1 MRSVSGS
8 DLSIRRLIAVAVLG
22 GPDNRDQKSMQRQRG
37 EMRTIKGKKRS
48 LRWLSAFMALGLL
61 AAACGDDDDSSN
73 SNGSE
78 GTGSGGDVEDIR
90 ILVTVPLT
98 GDSAETGEDMVHGAE
113 LAAEYLNEQGGV
125 TSGPLKGAQFVIES
139 ADDEMSTEAST
150 TLASRYVDDD
160 GIWTMTGFLSS
171 GQAQAAALV
180 ANRAGLSVFSSFSCA
195 DFLTT
200 EADNIVVVCGSLQN
214 IARAATDFA
223 VTEFDPE
230 RVGTIA
236 GDYSFL
242 ESYYTGVDEQL
253 KLHEVDL
260 ATRQTYPEGTADFS
274 TLLTNLESANIDVI
288 LTGAFQADSGRILSQ
303 ARQAGMDIPYV
314 DFLGEGW
321 GETFFDTAGKAASD
335 NAYIIDAADT
345 SGEASEFVLDM
356 SKRFQE
362 AYGKRMPG
370 AAMHTFDSVLSIHA
384 AIEAGAESR
393 EDLIEFITKAKGSG
407 LLGPIEFTDE
417 LRPVSRVGVMY
428 KVTGTSPDDREIV
441 ARYDLRGD
449 ETVERTE

>member
-1 MRSVSGS
+1 
-8 DLSIRRLIAVAVLG
+8 
-22 GPDNRDQKSMQRQRG
+22 
-37 EMRTIKGKKRS
+37 MRTIKAKKRS

-214 IARAATDFA
+214 IARAMFWSEPQTTTMLSASVVRKSAHEKLENTLSPARFATSA
-223 VTEFDPE
+223 AACAWPLE
-230 RVGTIA
+230 RNPVIVQMP
-236 GDYSFL
+236 S
-242 ESYYTGVDEQL
+242 S
-253 KLHEVDL
+253 
-260 ATRQTYPEGTADFS
+260 S
-274 TLLTNLESANIDVI
+274 T
-288 LTGAFQADSGRILSQ
+288 
-303 ARQAGMDIPYV
+303 
-314 DFLGEGW
+314 
-321 GETFFDTAGKAASD
+321 
-335 NAYIIDAADT
+335 
-345 SGEASEFVLDM
+345 
-356 SKRFQE
+356 
-362 AYGKRMPG
+362 
-370 AAMHTFDSVLSIHA
+370 
-384 AIEAGAESR
+384 
-393 EDLIEFITKAKGSG
+393 
-407 LLGPIEFTDE
+407 
-417 LRPVSRVGVMY
+417 
-428 KVTGTSPDDREIV
+428 
-441 ARYDLRGD
+441 
-449 ETVERTE
+449 